1 MPMTSEWMKVMLG
14 EIERKKAEVEEA
26 RVEEERRARER
37 AGTTIPAEAP
47 PSTAGAIKGIP
58 PGMLK

>member
-1 MPMTSEWMKVMLG
+1 MKVMLG

-26 RVEEERRARER
+26 RAEEERRARER
-37 AGTTIPAEAP
+37 AGTTFPAEAP
-47 PSTAGAIKGIP
+47 PGTAGSIKDIP

>member
-1 MPMTSEWMKVMLG
+1 MTSEWMKVMLG

-26 RVEEERRARER
+26 RAEEERRARER
-37 AGTTIPAEAP
+37 AGTTFPAEAP
-47 PSTAGAIKGIP
+47 PGTAGSIKDIP